1 MMTPFMNN
9 TRNKEFRVIAFVG
22 PAGTGKSQR
31 AQLVARENEVD
42 FMIDD
47 GLLISKGRI
56 MAGKSAKSERNLV
69 RAIRRAMFQF
79 PDHRKAVRTFL
90 EKNAPC
96 KIMVLG
102 TSISMA
108 EKIARALALPTPE
121 LFIDITEVASPE
133 DIINARRERHE
144 KGQHVVPVSRT
155 QLRKNFAGKLV
166 VHLRGLFK
174 SQDKEDGERTIV
186 RPPFSFFGALTIDS
200 SAIEDMVRHVISLSP
215 QVKKVE
221 EIKVGSSDDV
231 ISLGITVNVAPGK
244 LNFRQLGKME
254 QKRVASAVR
263 FFTGL
268 DIGKIDIRIAEVVFP

>member
-1 MMTPFMNN
+1 MQ
-9 TRNKEFRVIAFVG
+9 G
-22 PAGTGKSQR
+22 
-31 AQLVARENEVD
+31 
-42 FMIDD
+42 
-47 GLLISKGRI
+47 
-56 MAGKSAKSERNLV
+56 
-69 RAIRRAMFQF
+69 
-79 PDHRKAVRTFL
+79 
-90 EKNAPC
+90 
-96 KIMVLG
+96 
-102 TSISMA
+102 
-108 EKIARALALPTPE
+108 ALPTPE

>member
-1 MMTPFMNN
+1 MSFVKSPGK
-9 TRNKEFRVIAFVG
+9 KEFRVIAFVG

-90 EKNAPC
+90 EKNSPC

-121 LFIDITEVASPE
+121 LIIDITEVASPE
-133 DIINARRERHE
+133 EIINARRERHE
-144 KGQHVVPVSRT
+144 KGQHAVPVSRT

-174 SQDKEDGERTIV
+174 SQEKEDGERTIV
-186 RPPFSFFGALTIDS
+186 RPPFSFFGALTIDP

-215 QVKKVE
+215 QIKKVE
-221 EIKVGSSDDV
+221 DIKVGSSDDV
-231 ISLGITVNVAPGK
+231 ISVDITVNVTPGK
-244 LNFRQLGKME
+244 LNFRQLGKRE

-268 DIGKIDIRIAEVVFP
+268 DIGKVDIRIAEVVFS

>member
-1 MMTPFMNN
+1 MPYY
-9 TRNKEFRVIAFVG
+9 KSPGQEDFRVIAFVG

-42 FMIDD
+42 YLIDD
-47 GLLISKGRI
+47 GLLIARGRI

-79 PDHRKAVRTFL
+79 PDHRKAVRAFL
-90 EKNAPC
+90 EKHAPC

-121 LFIDITEVASPE
+121 LIIDITEVASPE
-133 DIINARRERHE
+133 EIINARRERHE

-166 VHLRGLFK
+166 VHLKGLFR
-174 SQDKEDGERTIV
+174 SHDKEDCERTIV
-186 RPPFSFFGALTIDS
+186 RPPYSFVGALTIDS

-215 QVKKVE
+215 QIKE
-221 EIKVGSSDDV
+221 AEDIKVGSSEDV
-231 ISLGITVNVAPGK
+231 ISLDITISVKPGK
-244 LNFRQLGKME
+244 LNLRQLGKTE
-254 QKRVASAVR
+254 QKRVASAGRV
-263 FFTGL
+263 FTGL
-268 DIGKIDIRIAEVVFP
+268 DVGKVDIRISEVVFP

>member
-144 KGQHVVPVSRT
+144 KRAARSASV
-155 QLRKNFAGKLV
+155 
-166 VHLRGLFK
+166 
-174 SQDKEDGERTIV
+174 QD
-186 RPPFSFFGALTIDS
+186 A
-200 SAIEDMVRHVISLSP
+200 A
-215 QVKKVE
+215 
-221 EIKVGSSDDV
+221 
-231 ISLGITVNVAPGK
+231 
-244 LNFRQLGKME
+244 
-254 QKRVASAVR
+254 
-263 FFTGL
+263 
-268 DIGKIDIRIAEVVFP
+268 